1 MSWPTL
7 AVECAFGSDASNA
20 SPSWQDITDYVREVR
35 IRRGRQFELD
45 RIDAST
51 LALKLDNSD
60 RRFDPSYVSGPY
72 YPNVLPMRRVRVRA
86 AAFGPGSALTTS
98 GNEITDA
105 LRALGVQGD
114 GRSSDSSFGI
124 WRGVSNPLTNS
135 GFETNAAGWATQVG
149 TESLGAPAATGA
161 KFGTKALPV
170 TTPGGVGSEGVR
182 SNSVTVTAAQTH
194 TASIYVSGSGTVALS
209 LNERDAAD
217 ANVGET
223 VGTSTVLT
231 ATPQRLT
238 VSRAFGGT
246 GVKARLKI
254 VTQGAQAVTF
264 YVDAAQIDQNSLY
277 ATPYH
282 HRDDAASAYVARGA
296 GRVQAPVSLM
306 GTTQGWFAARV
317 RLGWSSAAVTG
328 LGAQQFAV
336 AEFGNL
342 ANTEGYELFY
352 RAGTGDWRLRAIS
365 GGASVGDAQKIVA
378 HNAGDIVT
386 IIGYYKAG
394 EIAVSVNGGAFTKA
408 VPASTP
414 AIVAGNFDIGNFS
427 TGSQFDGD
435 VLWLA
440 CGTGTLT
447 DADAA
452 TIHANLTTTP
462 RPNGVNANGDASLL
476 TLPTAAAATM
486 VWYADTSIPTVPT
499 TYDLFN
505 GFVERWP
512 PSFDRPQQQFVNVTA
527 TDGFAA
533 LAQAIVSGSFPQEFS
548 GARISRVL
556 TAASW
561 IDSVA
566 ATGYWTLGT
575 SLLGTTTR
583 LSYGIPTTVL
593 DTGRT
598 EIPAVTYADTDEQ
611 TALAHIQD
619 VADSELGVFF
629 IDGAGRAIFHDRNHR
644 TRTTTSSVVFTDGT
658 TSTSRLTYADIS
670 PSFDGD
676 RIAND
681 IRVTRSGGV
690 TQPATDPMSITKYL
704 RRTLPRAP
712 LLTSDV
718 EAANQA
724 GYLLRSMK
732 DPYLRFDSI
741 TVEPMLTD
749 DAWPH
754 ALGREISDR
763 VTVEL
768 TPPMVPG
775 GTIET
780 ISKDCF
786 VEAIEHRLEPPFTW
800 QTTYQLSPADTA
812 SFWTLGSSQ
821 LGASTVLAY

>member
-7 AVECAFGSDASNA
+7 TVECAFGSDASNA
-20 SPSWQDITDYVREVR
+20 SPSWQEITDYVREVR

-72 YPNVLPMRRVRVRA
+72 YPNVLPMRRMRVRA
-86 AAFGPGSALTTS
+86 AAFGPGSALTVS

-105 LRALGVQGD
+105 LRALGAQGD

-149 TESLGAPAATGA
+149 TEALGAPAATGA

-254 VTQGAQAVTF
+254 ITQGAQAVTF

-282 HRDDAASAYVARGA
+282 HRDDAASAYVARA
-296 GRVQAPVSLM
+296 AARVQASVSLM

-352 RAGTGDWRLRAIS
+352 RSGTGDWRLRAIS

-408 VPASTP
+408 VPRRRRRSSPGTSTSGTSPP
-414 AIVAGNFDIGNFS
+414 ARSS
-427 TGSQFDGD
+427 TGSSL
-435 VLWLA
+435 VRVRHR
-440 CGTGTLT
+440 
-447 DADAA
+447 
-452 TIHANLTTTP
+452 HA
-462 RPNGVNANGDASLL
+462 
-476 TLPTAAAATM
+476 
-486 VWYADTSIPTVPT
+486 
-499 TYDLFN
+499 
-505 GFVERWP
+505 
-512 PSFDRPQQQFVNVTA
+512 
-527 TDGFAA
+527 
-533 LAQAIVSGSFPQEFS
+533 
-548 GARISRVL
+548 
-556 TAASW
+556 
-561 IDSVA
+561 
-566 ATGYWTLGT
+566 
-575 SLLGTTTR
+575 
-583 LSYGIPTTVL
+583 
-593 DTGRT
+593 
-598 EIPAVTYADTDEQ
+598 
-611 TALAHIQD
+611 
-619 VADSELGVFF
+619 
-629 IDGAGRAIFHDRNHR
+629 
-644 TRTTTSSVVFTDGT
+644 
-658 TSTSRLTYADIS
+658 
-670 PSFDGD
+670 
-676 RIAND
+676 
-681 IRVTRSGGV
+681 
-690 TQPATDPMSITKYL
+690 
-704 RRTLPRAP
+704 RRR
-712 LLTSDV
+712 
-718 EAANQA
+718 
-724 GYLLRSMK
+724 
-732 DPYLRFDSI
+732 
-741 TVEPMLTD
+741 
-749 DAWPH
+749 
-754 ALGREISDR
+754 
-763 VTVEL
+763 
-768 TPPMVPG
+768 
-775 GTIET
+775 
-780 ISKDCF
+780 
-786 VEAIEHRLEPPFTW
+786 
-800 QTTYQLSPADTA
+800 
-812 SFWTLGSSQ
+812 
-821 LGASTVLAY
+821 

>member
-1 MSWPTL
+1 VTGSITTFTSRLAAWQLLTPASLAVAAGKTGDLLLVLVQVNGTRSESFWVAHAMLEKAQSVVAPYVATSGGATATHAVGRVQVPASVTDETVGWIAVRVRMGWGNAAGPGGGSGFPTLIDWRDDANNKISIYYSEASKQWFVESRSAATSNTRASAVQTFAAGDALTIIVYWTATTLALSINGVTFLTGARAAGVIPTL
-7 AVECAFGSDASNA
+7 AATLF
-20 SPSWQDITDYVREVR
+20 DI
-35 IRRGRQFELD
+35 
-45 RIDAST
+45 
-51 LALKLDNSD
+51 
-60 RRFDPSYVSGPY
+60 
-72 YPNVLPMRRVRVRA
+72 
-86 AAFGPGSALTTS
+86 
-98 GNEITDA
+98 
-105 LRALGVQGD
+105 
-114 GRSSDSSFGI
+114 
-124 WRGVSNPLTNS
+124 
-135 GFETNAAGWATQVG
+135 
-149 TESLGAPAATGA
+149 
-161 KFGTKALPV
+161 
-170 TTPGGVGSEGVR
+170 
-182 SNSVTVTAAQTH
+182 
-194 TASIYVSGSGTVALS
+194 
-209 LNERDAAD
+209 
-217 ANVGET
+217 
-223 VGTSTVLT
+223 
-231 ATPQRLT
+231 
-238 VSRAFGGT
+238 GGT
-246 GVKARLKI
+246 G
-254 VTQGAQAVTF
+254 
-264 YVDAAQIDQNSLY
+264 
-277 ATPYH
+277 
-282 HRDDAASAYVARGA
+282 ASG
-296 GRVQAPVSLM
+296 
-306 GTTQGWFAARV
+306 
-317 RLGWSSAAVTG
+317 SS
-328 LGAQQFAV
+328 F
-336 AEFGNL
+336 N
-342 ANTEGYELFY
+342 
-352 RAGTGDWRLRAIS
+352 
-365 GGASVGDAQKIVA
+365 
-378 HNAGDIVT
+378 
-386 IIGYYKAG
+386 
-394 EIAVSVNGGAFTKA
+394 
-408 VPASTP
+408 
-414 AIVAGNFDIGNFS
+414 
-427 TGSQFDGD
+427 GD
-435 VLWLA
+435 VLWFA

-452 TIHANLTTTP
+452 AIHANLTTTP
-462 RPNGVNANGDASLL
+462 RPNGVNANGDPSLL
-476 TLPTAAAATM
+476 TLPTAAATTM
-486 VWYADTSIPTVPT
+486 VWYADTTATTVPA

-741 TVEPMLTD
+741 T
-749 DAWPH
+749 
-754 ALGREISDR
+754 
-763 VTVEL
+763 
-768 TPPMVPG
+768 
-775 GTIET
+775 
-780 ISKDCF
+780 
-786 VEAIEHRLEPPFTW
+786 
-800 QTTYQLSPADTA
+800 
-812 SFWTLGSSQ
+812 SSRC
-821 LGASTVLAY
+821 